1 MTEEDEAF
9 NDIERRSKVKQTL
22 IVHKSK
28 EAMLSAEVAVL
39 TEMVRVLSD
48 KLAQME
54 TEQNLNCKSV
64 QARLASSWGYV
75 KAQPEQEPDDL
86 TIAYMVGF
94 SRGKDLAPQRTWVG
108 LTDEERNS
116 LYEAHHNKYDLPNQG
131 SPDGMDYERAIEAKL
146 KEKNTP

>member
-28 EAMLSAEVAVL
+28 EAMLRAEVAVL

-75 KAQPEQEPDDL
+75 K
-86 TIAYMVGF
+86 
-94 SRGKDLAPQRTWVG
+94 
-108 LTDEERNS
+108 
-116 LYEAHHNKYDLPNQG
+116 
-131 SPDGMDYERAIEAKL
+131 
-146 KEKNTP
+146 EKNTP